1 MEGQNMLPTW
11 ETLVTWDSTPA
22 RPDTDGAR
30 QAGKECGELGGI
42 CLRGLSEALCVWIM
56 MC

>member
-1 MEGQNMLPTW
+1 MLPTW

-30 QAGKECGELGGI
+30 QAGKNVGSWGAYASEVF
-42 CLRGLSEALCVWIM
+42 LRLCVFG
-56 MC
+56 